1 MNGKNRLACLYSE
14 PVISVVANLVRGAL
28 IGVAEVIPGVSG
40 GTIALIVGIYR
51 TVIDAIADAVLA
63 LRQLL
68 GLAEGRPSTS
78 AFARTLR
85 GLPWQLLIPVGIG
98 MVAAVVLGARF
109 IEPLLEEY
117 PIQMRA
123 LFFGLVLAG
132 IWVPAHMVRRRD
144 GWSVKY
150 IALALVAAIIVFV
163 ITGLP
168 PAVVDDPSLVVVAL
182 AAAVAICAL
191 VLPGV
196 SGSFLL
202 LSLGLYEPTLQAV
215 NERNLVYLGA
225 FAVGAIIGLGSF
237 VTLLTWLLNHRAA
250 VTLAVLTGLMIGS
263 LRALWPWQTDDRD
276 LLAPTQDVG
285 SAAVAILIGMAVVGV
300 LLVVERRLGLSE
312 EQESSYVE
320 PS

>member
-1 MNGKNRLACLYSE
+1 
-14 PVISVVANLVRGAL
+14 VIAVLANLVRGAL

-63 LRQLL
+63 LRQLV
-68 GLAEGRPSTS
+68 GLAEGGPSGR
-78 AFARTLR
+78 AFGRTLR
-85 GLPWQLLIPVGIG
+85 GLPWGLIIPVGIG
-98 MVAAVVLGARF
+98 MATAVVLGARF

-132 IWVPAHMVRRRD
+132 IWVPAHMVHRRG
-144 GWSVKY
+144 GWSLSYVLA
-150 IALALVAAIIVFV
+150 ALAAAVALFF

-168 PAVVDDPSLVVVAL
+168 PAVIEDPSPVVVAL

-202 LSLGLYEPTLQAV
+202 LSFGLYEPTIEAV
-215 NERNLVYLGA
+215 NDRDLVYLGA
-225 FAVGAIIGLGSF
+225 FAIGAIIGLGSF
-237 VTLLTWLLNHRAA
+237 VTLLKWLLAHRAA
-250 VTLAVLTGLMIGS
+250 ITLAVLTGLMVGS
-263 LRALWPWQTDDRD
+263 LRALWPWESDDRD
-276 LLAPTQDVG
+276 LLAPTEAVG
-285 SAAVAILIGMAVVGV
+285 SAAVMVLIGVLVVVV
-300 LLVVERRLGLSE
+300 LLVVERRLGMSE
-312 EQESSYVE
+312 EQVDDAAEVN
-320 PS
+320 

>member
-1 MNGKNRLACLYSE
+1 MLA
-14 PVISVVANLVRGAL
+14 VIANLVRGAL

-63 LRQLL
+63 LRQLV
-68 GLAEGRPSTS
+68 GLAEGGPSGR
-78 AFARTLR
+78 AFGRTLR
-85 GLPWQLLIPVGIG
+85 GLPWGLLIPVGIG
-98 MVAAVVLGARF
+98 MATAVVLGAKF

-132 IWVPAHMVRRRD
+132 IWIPAHMVQRLG
-144 GWSVKY
+144 GWKFGYVF
-150 IALALVAAIIVFV
+150 AALVAAVALFF

-168 PAVVDDPSLVVVAL
+168 PATIDNPSPFVVAL

-202 LSLGLYEPTLQAV
+202 LSFGLYETTLEAV
-215 NERNLVYLGA
+215 NERDLVYLGA
-225 FAVGAIIGLGSF
+225 FAIGAVIGLGSF
-237 VTLLTWLLNHRAA
+237 VTLLKWLLAHRAA
-250 VTLAVLTGLMIGS
+250 ITLAVLTGLMVGS
-263 LRALWPWQTDDRD
+263 LRALWPWESENRD
-276 LLAPTQDVG
+276 LLAPTEAVG
-285 SAAVAILIGMAVVGV
+285 AALLMAGAGVLVVVV
-300 LLVVERRLGLSE
+300 LLVIERRLGMSE
-312 EQESSYVE
+312 EQEDQGLVA
-320 PS
+320 

>member
-1 MNGKNRLACLYSE
+1 MLA
-14 PVISVVANLVRGAL
+14 VIANLVRGAL

-63 LRQLL
+63 LRQLV
-68 GLAEGRPSTS
+68 GLAEGGPSGR
-78 AFARTLR
+78 AFGRTLR
-85 GLPWQLLIPVGIG
+85 GLPWALLIPVGIG
-98 MVAAVVLGARF
+98 MATAVVLGAKF
-109 IEPLLEEY
+109 IEPLLEEH

-132 IWVPAHMVRRRD
+132 IWVPAHMVHRLG
-144 GWSVKY
+144 GWKLGYVL
-150 IALALVAAIIVFV
+150 AALVAAVALFF

-168 PAVVDDPSLVVVAL
+168 PAVIENPSPVVVAL

-202 LSLGLYEPTLQAV
+202 LSFGLYEPTLQAV
-215 NERNLVYLGA
+215 NDRDLVYLGA
-225 FAVGAIIGLGSF
+225 FAIGAIIGLGSF
-237 VTLLTWLLNHRAA
+237 VTLLKWLLVHRAA
-250 VTLAVLTGLMIGS
+250 ITLAILTGLMVGS
-263 LRALWPWQTDDRD
+263 LRALWPWESENRD
-276 LLAPTQDVG
+276 LLAPTEAVG
-285 SAAVAILIGMAVVGV
+285 PALLMALAGVLVVVV

-312 EQESSYVE
+312 EQED
-320 PS
+320 PGLMA

>member
-1 MNGKNRLACLYSE
+1 MLA
-14 PVISVVANLVRGAL
+14 VIANLVRGAL

-63 LRQLL
+63 LRQLV
-68 GLAEGRPSTS
+68 GLAEGGPSGR
-78 AFARTLR
+78 AFGRTLR
-85 GLPWQLLIPVGIG
+85 GLPWGLLIPVGIG
-98 MVAAVVLGARF
+98 MATAVVLGAKF

-132 IWVPAHMVRRRD
+132 IWIPAHMVQRLG
-144 GWSVKY
+144 GWKLGYVL
-150 IALALVAAIIVFV
+150 AALVAAVALFF

-168 PAVVDDPSLVVVAL
+168 PATIDNPSPFVVAL

-202 LSLGLYEPTLQAV
+202 LSFGLYETTLEAV
-215 NERNLVYLGA
+215 NERDLVYLGA
-225 FAVGAIIGLGSF
+225 FAIGAVIGLGSF
-237 VTLLTWLLNHRAA
+237 VTLLKWLLAHRAA
-250 VTLAVLTGLMIGS
+250 ITLAVLTGLMVGS
-263 LRALWPWQTDDRD
+263 LRALWPWESENRD
-276 LLAPTQDVG
+276 LLAPTEAVG
-285 SAAVAILIGMAVVGV
+285 AALLMAGAGVLVVVV
-300 LLVVERRLGLSE
+300 LLVIERRLGMSE
-312 EQESSYVE
+312 EQEDQGLIA
-320 PS
+320 